1 MKREFYKLKFVC
13 PIHHLCIGTL
23 VDVENRVFLKKK
35 RDRTWG
41 RLLFLNYA
49 DFFIVNPT
57 LGENTSGIDS
67 LDHLLRP

>member
-1 MKREFYKLKFVC
+1 M
-13 PIHHLCIGTL
+13 
-23 VDVENRVFLKKK
+23 DVENRVFLKKK

-41 RLLFLNYA
+41 RLLFLNCA
-49 DFFIVNPT
+49 DFFIVNPS